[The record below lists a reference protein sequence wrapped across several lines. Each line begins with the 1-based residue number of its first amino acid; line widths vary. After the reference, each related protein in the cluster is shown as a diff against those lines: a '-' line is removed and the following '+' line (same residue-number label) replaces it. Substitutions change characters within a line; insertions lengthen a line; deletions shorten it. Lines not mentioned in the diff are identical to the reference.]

1 MKPLLFYYVLTSLKL
16 KKENHGQLFMHRNKV
31 VLQSFVVLSFVLLIT
46 NFSSLYA
53 QDTENNFPTEI
64 TITVEEAVQI
74 ALVNNYMLRKGI
86 LDIETADQQ
95 IREAW
100 GAVYPQINS
109 SGTYTRNVVS
119 PNPFAGSDA
128 GGLFDSFGA
137 IDWLAF
143 NENAR
148 TDGDPDTDPISFD
161 EYLERRQQGFQESGV
176 TPPSA
181 QDNPFSVE
189 NQFEFGISVTQAIYN
204 GAAFAAIKGAQ
215 KLRNINESQTQLDQQ
230 QVIEDIKNAFYN
242 ALLAKE
248 QTEVLEVS
256 VERLRRTVEETRA
269 SVQAGILSKS
279 DRMSAEVEL
288 VNIETDLIEA
298 KNQAELAV
306 SNLSLQL
313 GIPVQ
318 TNVQLRGALEFSE
331 EMMPNNLDTDEAYR
345 AAMDQRPDLDQA
357 NERIGLLDVNRN
369 ISRARYFPTINAFAN
384 AAYVGQ
390 VPDNRA
396 SVTQIPGEQFR
407 FQSQQRGFFSDS
419 YWNPAVAVGISL
431 NWTLFD
437 GFQRSA
443 QVQQNSIEI
452 RQAEIDKEFLSNS
465 IYLEVDQ
472 AIKELETAYE
482 RIESQQR
489 NIERAE
495 TNYEFART
503 RLQEGAGTP
512 LEERQASSLLDQSK
526 LNYLSAVHSY
536 VTALSRYEK
545 AIGKPAVEINE

>member
-1 MKPLLFYYVLTSLKL
+1 MLSVILF
-16 KKENHGQLFMHRNKV
+16 
-31 VLQSFVVLSFVLLIT
+31 SFAQINVQAQEAEDG
-46 NFSSLYA
+46 FSS
-53 QDTENNFPTEI
+53 EI

-100 GAVYPQINS
+100 GAVYPQINA

-148 TDGDPDTDPISFD
+148 TDGDPDTGPISFD
-161 EYLERRQQGFQESGV
+161 EFIDRQRRGFEDSGI
-176 TPPSA
+176 TPPGA
-181 QDNPFSVE
+181 QDNPFAVE
-189 NQFEFGISVTQAIYN
+189 NQFEFGVSVTQALYN

-215 KLRNINESQTQLDQQ
+215 RVRNINESQTQLDQQ
-230 QVIEDIKNAFYN
+230 QVIQEIKTAFYN

-248 QTEVLEVS
+248 QAEVLEIS
-256 VERLRRTVEETRA
+256 VERLRQTVEETRT

-288 VNIETDLIEA
+288 VNIETDLIEV
-298 KNQAELAV
+298 KNRAELAV
-306 SNLSLQL
+306 KNLSLQL

-318 TNVQLRGALEFSE
+318 TNVELRGTLEFSE
-331 EMMPNNLDTDEAYR
+331 DMMPEMLNTEETYR
-345 AAMDQRPDLDQA
+345 MAIGQRPDLNQVD
-357 NERIGLLDVNRN
+357 EVLELLDVNRN
-369 ISRARYFPTINAFAN
+369 ISRSRYFPSLNAFAN
-384 AAYVGQ
+384 AAYIGQ
-390 VPDNRA
+390 VPDDRT
-396 SVTQIPGEQFR
+396 SISQVPGEQFR
-407 FQSQQRGFFSDS
+407 FQSQQRGFFNDS
-419 YWNPAVAVGISL
+419 YWNPAVAVGVSL
-431 NWTLFD
+431 NWSIFD
-437 GFQRSA
+437 GFQRRA
-443 QVQQNSIEI
+443 QVQQNTIEI
-452 RQAEIDKEFLSNS
+452 RQAEIDKEFLRNA

-472 AIKELETAYE
+472 AIRELETAYE
-482 RIESQQR
+482 RIVSQQR

-512 LEERQASSLLDQSK
+512 LEERQASSLLDQSQ

-536 VTALSRYEK
+536 VTALARYEK

>member
-1 MKPLLFYYVLTSLKL
+1 
-16 KKENHGQLFMHRNKV
+16 MHRNIV
-31 VLQSFVVLSFVLLIT
+31 VLKSFVVLSIMLLANSFV
-46 NFSSLYA
+46 NVQA
-53 QDTENNFPTEI
+53 QEQERENDFPKEI

-100 GAVYPQINS
+100 GAVYPQVNA

-128 GGLFDSFGA
+128 GGLFESFGA

-143 NENAR
+143 NEGAR
-148 TDGDPDTDPISFD
+148 TDGDAGTDPISFD
-161 EYLERRQQGFQESGV
+161 EYMERQQQGYEDSGI
-176 TPPSA
+176 TPPGG

-189 NQFEFGISVTQAIYN
+189 NQFEFGASVTQALYN

-215 KLRNINESQTQLDQQ
+215 SLRNINESQAQLDQQ
-230 QVIEDIKNAFYN
+230 QVIDDIKNAFYN

-248 QTEVLEVS
+248 QTDVLETS
-256 VERLRRTVEETRA
+256 VERLRNTVEETRA
-269 SVQAGILSKS
+269 SVEAGVLSKS

-306 SNLSLQL
+306 KNLSLQL

-331 EMMPNNLDTDEAYR
+331 DIMPNLLDKEETYR
-345 AAMDQRPDLDQA
+345 MAIGQRPDLNQA
-357 NERIGLLDVNRN
+357 DERLGLLDVNRN
-369 ISRARYFPTINAFAN
+369 ITRSQYFPTVNAFAN

-390 VPDNRA
+390 LPDDRTA
-396 SVTQIPGEQFR
+396 ISQVQGEQFR
-407 FQSQQRGFFSDS
+407 FQSEQRGFFSES

-431 NWTLFD
+431 NWSIFD

-443 QVQQNSIEI
+443 QVQQNTIEI
-452 RQAEIDKEFLSNS
+452 RQAEIDKEFLKNS

-482 RIESQQR
+482 RIVSQQR

-512 LEERQASSLLDQSK
+512 LEERQASSLLDQSR

-536 VTALSRYEK
+536 VTALSGYEK